1 MRLLEDFGK
10 LGNSSIFFWQVVE
23 RVQDLCDQL
32 NIIIPHSFQLH
43 ILEALMG
50 LHTHAHKHA
59 EKVTT
64 LSGCLWKAWNPTQ

>member
-10 LGNSSIFFWQVVE
+10 LGNSSILFWQVVE
-23 RVQDLCDQL
+23 GVQDLCDQL
-32 NIIIPHSFQLH
+32 NIVIPYSLQLH

-50 LHTHAHKHA
+50 LHTHTHTHA

-64 LSGCLWKAWNPTQ
+64 SSGCLRRA